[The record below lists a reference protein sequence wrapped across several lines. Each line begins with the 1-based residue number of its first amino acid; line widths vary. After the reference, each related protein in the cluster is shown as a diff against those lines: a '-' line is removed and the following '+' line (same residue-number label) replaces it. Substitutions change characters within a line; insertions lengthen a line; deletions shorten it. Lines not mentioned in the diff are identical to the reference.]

1 MTEFIQVIPGENLQ
15 LKTLAKMSAEIFYAT
30 FGKSSD
36 PGQMKAYLAEAF
48 SESQLSSE
56 IAQQESWFYII
67 RYDDNPCGYFKINS
81 GNAQTE
87 PKPEHYLEIQRLYL
101 YPKYHG
107 KGIADA
113 SLKHII
119 NIAKSLRK
127 NVIWLGVAEDNIRAY
142 RFYEK
147 QGFTP
152 NGIHIFDFSG
162 DLQSDIC
169 MELKI
174 N

>member
-1 MTEFIQVIPGENLQ
+1 MTEFILVLPGENLQ
-15 LKTLAKMSAEIFYAT
+15 IKTLSKMSSEIFYAT
-30 FGKSSD
+30 FGESSN
-36 PGQMKAYLAEAF
+36 PEQMAAYLASAF

-56 IAQQESWFYII
+56 IAQSESWFYIVLHNENI
-67 RYDDNPCGYFKINS
+67 CGYFKINS

-87 PKPEHYLEIQRLYL
+87 AKPEHYLEIQRIYL
-101 YPKYHG
+101 YPEYHG

-113 SLKHII
+113 SLRFII
-119 NIAKSLRK
+119 KIAKSLSKR
-127 NVIWLGVAEDNIRAY
+127 VIWLGVAEDNIRAY

-152 NGIHIFDFSG
+152 NGIHIFDFAG

-174 N
+174 D